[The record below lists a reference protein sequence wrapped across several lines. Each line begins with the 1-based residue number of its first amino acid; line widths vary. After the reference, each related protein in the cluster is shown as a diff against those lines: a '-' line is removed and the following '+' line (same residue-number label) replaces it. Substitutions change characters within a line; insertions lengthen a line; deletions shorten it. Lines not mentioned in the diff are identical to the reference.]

1 MRAIC
6 FTGVLL
12 LGGAVLVTSCA
23 GAEPEDRATVSH
35 QGLEAY
41 REPGSEVY
49 VVEGDLAFDG
59 ASALREYLERS
70 DEQGLA
76 VACPEGVI
84 IKWTPSEARDL
95 RYCVSTAFGA
105 RHAAVVSAMNQAAA
119 SWEAVA
125 NVDFIHASS
134 FDGACTASQAGVIF
148 DVRPVNGA
156 AYLARAFFPNA
167 GRSARNLLIDSTAF
181 GNIAPYT
188 LAGLLRHE
196 LGHVLGFLHEPNA
209 TCPDQANT
217 CALTDPDPNSVMLH
231 WGCGRRA
238 GDLFLSRLDAQAAG
252 FLYP

>member
-23 GAEPEDRATVSH
+23 GAEPEETATVSS
-35 QGLEAY
+35 QRLEAY
-41 REPGSEVY
+41 REPDSEVY

-59 ASALREYLERS
+59 ASALRAYLEPS
-70 DEQGLA
+70 EGPGL
-76 VACPEGVI
+76 VVGCPEGVI
-84 IKWTPSEARDL
+84 VKWTPSEARDL

-105 RHAAVVSAMNQAAA
+105 RHAVVVNALNQAAA
-119 SWEAVA
+119 AWEAAA

-156 AYLARAFFPNA
+156 AYYARAFFPNA
-167 GRSARNLLIDSTAF
+167 ARSARNVLIDTTAF
-181 GNIAPYT
+181 GSIAPYT

-196 LGHVLGFLHEPNA
+196 LGHVLGFLHEPSA
-209 TCPDQANT
+209 TCPGQANT
-217 CALTDPDPNSVMLH
+217 CPLTDPDPASVMH
-231 WGCGRRA
+231 YPGCGRIA
-238 GDLFLSRLDAQAAG
+238 GDLVLSRLDAQAAG

>member
-23 GAEPEDRATVSH
+23 GVEPEEAATVSH
-35 QGLEAY
+35 QGLAAY
-41 REPGSEVY
+41 QEPDSEVY

-59 ASALREYLERS
+59 ASALRAYLERS
-70 DEQGLA
+70 DTPGL
-76 VACPEGVI
+76 VVGCPEGVI
-84 IKWTPSEARDL
+84 VKWTPSEARDL
-95 RYCVSTAFGA
+95 RYCVSTAFGS

-134 FDGACTASQAGVIF
+134 FDGACSASQTGVIF

-156 AYLARAFFPNA
+156 SYYARAFFPNA
-167 GRSARNLLIDSTAF
+167 ARSARNLLIDSTAF
-181 GNIAPYT
+181 GSIAPYT

-196 LGHVLGFLHEPNA
+196 LGHVLGFLHEPSA
-209 TCPDQANT
+209 TCPAPSNT
-217 CALTDPDPNSVMLH
+217 CPLTDPDPASVMH
-231 WGCGRRA
+231 YPGCGRTV
-238 GDLFLSRLDAQAAG
+238 GDLVLSRLDAQAAG